1 MDILTL
7 VNPKAWGLDTAS
19 AAILVGVGTYVWRSL
34 QHTISSIPERI
45 LRLFSYNVSVG
56 PLAAVS
62 VALSDYILVIESDP
76 STKMLIRPR
85 NFMPQSIASSSTL
98 QTRRNLTEP
107 SNDVVEES
115 GNGALSIG
123 IGTYLFWTKRY
134 GLLQLTVTNQNEER
148 PNSTGNT
155 TNFYD
160 IVRYNAGEN
169 IKRTVRFFGGPNAKL
184 KLHTFM
190 ADAVLHYK
198 QAAADKRNCFV
209 YRASSWTPTIE
220 LKNSARRLE
229 GIFSDNDVANTL
241 AKSVGEFLAAK
252 PIYNYAGIPYHYGIL
267 LYGPPGTGKTTLAQS
282 VANYHGMPLY
292 VFQFKS
298 YMSDNDIVDALR
310 SIPPRS
316 IVLFEDIDCSTS
328 VVKARPLINDDD
340 AEVPISPRPQQ
351 PSNTSATLSGLLN
364 SLDGVFAPSDVVY
377 LFTTNDKDAIDA
389 GLLRRGRIDDHYH
402 MGYIGKESQR
412 RMAEYLGCPV
422 SIVDSLP
429 EKAPPCD
436 VQDLALRYL
445 RQ

>member
-19 AAILVGVGTYVWRSL
+19 TAILVGVGTYVWRSL
-34 QHTISSIPERI
+34 QHTVSSIPERI

-62 VALSDYILVIESDP
+62 VALSDYLLAIESDP
-76 STKMLIRPR
+76 STKMLLRPR
-85 NFMPQSIASSSTL
+85 NFMPQSLTSSSTL
-98 QTRRNLTEP
+98 QAKRKLTE
-107 SNDVVEES
+107 SGNSVVEES

-134 GLLQLTVTNQNEER
+134 GFMQVTVTNQNDER

-155 TNFYD
+155 SQFYD

-169 IKRTVRFFGGPNAKL
+169 IKRTVRFFGGSTAKH
-184 KLHTFM
+184 KLQAFM
-190 ADAVLHYK
+190 EDAVLHYK
-198 QAAADKRNCFV
+198 QAVADKRNCFV
-209 YRASSWTPTIE
+209 YRGNSWSPTLE
-220 LKNSARRLE
+220 LKNSARSLD

-241 AKSVGEFLAAK
+241 SKSVEAFLAAK

-340 AEVPISPRPQQ
+340 AEVPISTRPQQ
-351 PSNTSATLSGLLN
+351 SSNTSATLSGLLN